1 MKIFFWYDLQN
12 SPDVLFQTLGAIF
25 LNQTTLGAISAQIF
39 KDFAKIFKDF
49 AQMFKDFAWIFD
61 K

>member
-12 SPDVLFQTLGAIF
+12 SPDVFFQTLGAIF